1 MAGRMVEFPSNGR
14 TIHGYLAT
22 PAQGR
27 GPGVVVI
34 QEWWGLVGHIK
45 HVCDRFAAE
54 CFSALAPD
62 LYHAKVASEPD
73 EANKLFM
80 ALRIGEAEKDLAGAA
95 KYLAAT
101 GPQVSRLA
109 EEGDWTILRRMREAR
124 GGGARDRDD
133 GPEL

>member
-54 CFSALAPD
+54 GFSALQREGLVIQRPSAINAPP
-62 LYHAKVASEPD
+62 LTLRPPCGPPAVARSVPLCPHFE
-73 EANKLFM
+73 
-80 ALRIGEAEKDLAGAA
+80 
-95 KYLAAT
+95 
-101 GPQVSRLA
+101 
-109 EEGDWTILRRMREAR
+109 LRRRSSQVCLKRAVIR
-124 GGGARDRDD
+124 
-133 GPEL
+133 